1 MAGPRRC
8 DEAQAIKN
16 RDTAQARAVRALPAA
31 ARIALTGTP
40 VENQL
45 SELWSIMDFTNPGL
59 LELRPEVSAS
69 DSLSRSSGTEIP
81 EAAEQLRRIAPS
93 RSCCAA

>member
-1 MAGPRRC
+1 MVC

-16 RDTAQARAVRALPAA
+16 HLSRQAKAVSSLPAA

-45 SELWSIMDFTNPGL
+45 SELWSIMEFANPGML
-59 LELRPEVSAS
+59 GTAKAFRERFAVPIERYGSGKRRAS
-69 DSLSRSSGTEIP
+69 CGAS
-81 EAAEQLRRIAPS
+81 PS

>member
-1 MAGPRRC
+1 MRRGTSDQEPRHRTGQGGP
-8 DEAQAIKN
+8 
-16 RDTAQARAVRALPAA
+16 ALPAA

-59 LELRPEVSAS
+59 LGSAQKF
-69 DSLSRSSGTEIP
+69 RERFAVPVSGTEIP
-81 EAAEQLRRIAPS
+81 RRQSNCAESPS